1 QRGGSPTAYDR
12 IMASRMGA
20 KAVDVIREGRVN
32 RIISLKDNKLVDYDI
47 KEALAMEKKLDIG
60 MLDLAKIISI

>member
-1 QRGGSPTAYDR
+1 
-12 IMASRMGA
+12 MASRMGA